1 MKFRLA
7 ATWIDLKLV
16 QTKNPVV
23 TQEWNVDSL
32 SEQDIQQF
40 VKSSKDFFTR
50 TATIEN
56 RMLN

>member
-1 MKFRLA
+1 MKFRLV

-16 QTKNPVV
+16 QARNPVV

-40 VKSSKDFFTR
+40 VKSSKDLFTR